1 MNTRSARITRLRPER
16 PPATRASD
24 RAARNLAYRRL
35 VTTILG
41 LDVATLAAELDT
53 GPRVNVAPSRSGTR
67 GT

>member
-24 RAARNLAYRRL
+24 RAARNLGYRRL

-41 LDVATLAAELDT
+41 LDVATLAAELCAARLGD
-53 GPRVNVAPSRSGTR
+53 GELARAA
-67 GT
+67 